1 MPGLSDLSGAISET
15 DVGESDLEVLSA
27 VSRTVHDQSAFD
39 EMILAIDAR
48 LDLDRRLP
56 ATGTA
61 ARSLPK
67 LLGSIERLLGMAL
80 GRTQAAVGDGAHAL
94 VDAHPMAAAIVDTAG
109 STIYC
114 NRAWHSEDAALGVS
128 WILGVQAR
136 WPDLALPRDCETL
149 VPVAGAS
156 FPFFQVRR
164 VATTDRR
171 TAYLLRAIG
180 IAIDDDLADF
190 FAEVL
195 NLTTAEFAVLQLL
208 AMGLDRETIAERR
221 GSSAETVKRQLATI
235 FRKAGVHSLP
245 DCLRVAHLA
254 AASQRQAD
262 PLGNRWRDPWHHE
275 QTLVRPGGQPLC
287 WSWTGDPAGRPCL
300 LVHGPDIG
308 YALTPQWHEF
318 LRENGIRL
326 FAMQRP
332 GYGNSGMDPAEDP
345 FTAHC
350 DAIAHLVAAVT
361 GPPVCSIGLHNGALP
376 LLKLRADG
384 RIGAGRILANSD
396 ILPMTRE
403 RLERQPAVVRAWFR
417 MAWAAPTIVPMAAKI
432 GLNHIRRHGPQWY
445 VQRSFGASAADR
457 AAIGTEPVKRA
468 LDSSVSLMCAQGIRG
483 FIAELTLLS
492 VDPSAWLEI
501 GETDWLGGEEDP
513 SVDWDGMHSLAVG
526 PKLFMRSIPNAGQL
540 AFLSHPGPFQE
551 VLLDCLEHGA

>member
-1 MPGLSDLSGAISET
+1 MPGLSDLTGAISKT

-27 VSRTVHDQSAFD
+27 VSRTVHDHGAFD
-39 EMILAIDAR
+39 EMIFAIDAR
-48 LDLDRRLP
+48 LDLDQRLP
-56 ATGTA
+56 ATGAA

-67 LLGSIERLLGMAL
+67 LLGSIERLLGMAV
-80 GRTQAAVGDGAHAL
+80 GRTQAAVGEGAHVF
-94 VDAHPMAAAIVDTAG
+94 VDAHPLAAAIVDPAG
-109 STIYC
+109 ATIYC
-114 NRAWHSEDAALGVS
+114 NRAWLSEDSAPGGS
-128 WILGVQAR
+128 WTLDVRTR
-136 WPDLALPRDCETL
+136 WPDMALPHDRDTL
-149 VPVAGAS
+149 VPVAGAP

-180 IAIDDDLADF
+180 IAIDDNLADF
-190 FAEVL
+190 FAEVW

-208 AMGLDRETIAERR
+208 AKGFDRETIAERR

-300 LVHGPDIG
+300 FVHGPDIG

-332 GYGNSGMDPAEDP
+332 GYGNSGMGPAEDP

-376 LLKLRADG
+376 LFKLRADG
-384 RIGAGRILANSD
+384 RLGAGRILAHSD

-417 MAWAAPTIVPMAAKI
+417 MACSAPTIIPMAARI

-457 AAIGTEPVKRA
+457 AAIGTDAVKRA

-483 FIAELTLLS
+483 FIDELTLRAI
-492 VDPSAWLEI
+492 DPSPWLEI
-501 GETDWLGGEEDP
+501 GETDWLAGEEDP
-513 SVDWDGMHSLAVG
+513 SVDWDGMHRLAVG
-526 PKLFMRSIPNAGQL
+526 TKLSMRCIPNAGQL